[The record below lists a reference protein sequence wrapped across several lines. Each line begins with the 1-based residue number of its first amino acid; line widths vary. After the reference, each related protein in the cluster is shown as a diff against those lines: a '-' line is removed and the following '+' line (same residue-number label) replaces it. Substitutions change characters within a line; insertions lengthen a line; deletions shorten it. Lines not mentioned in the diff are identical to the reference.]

1 MVRAT
6 CGSQLLLFSTVVYD
20 DYGEDAGDCAEEKER
35 M

>member
-6 CGSQLLLFSTVVYD
+6 CGSQLLFSTVVYD